1 MMNKQKNISFKINS
15 QSGFTLWGFLSTGA
29 IVIFIIYIVALLVPV
44 YAADSAIKKALKNS
58 VEIVERQNIKKKSLI
73 KDIDKRLY
81 VDGVYEGPDLNEA
94 VNVKREKSVTKVTVE
109 YRKDIPLFYNIGMH
123 LDFKHL
129 VEK

>member
-1 MMNKQKNISFKINS
+1 MNKQKNISFKINS

-29 IVIFIIYIVALLVPV
+29 MVIFIIYIVALLVPV

-81 VDGVYEGPDLNEA
+81 VDGIYEGPDLNEA
-94 VNVKREKSVTKVTVE
+94 VNVKREKSVTKVTIE

>member
-1 MMNKQKNISFKINS
+1 MNKQKNISFNINS

-81 VDGVYEGPDLNEA
+81 VDGIYEGPDLNEA

>member
-1 MMNKQKNISFKINS
+1 MMNKQKNISFNINS

>member
-1 MMNKQKNISFKINS
+1 MNKQKNISFKMNS
-15 QSGFTLWGFLSTGA
+15 QSGFTMWGFLSTGA

-44 YAADSAIKKALKNS
+44 YAADSAIKKALNNS
-58 VEIVERQNIKKKSLI
+58 LETLERQNIKKKSLI
-73 KDIDKRLY
+73 VDIDKRLY

-123 LDFKHL
+123 LDFKHF